1 MSGVGMML
9 LANILEL
16 DVQMVTTGG
25 SGTAPNQD
33 RARGFVFG
41 SLGSI
46 VDGTSN
52 IYSGSPILVLY
63 WNENGG
69 TSRFYQL
76 SINGAPNSGWTTLN
90 IGGQNFLRT
99 SATSYGSGTWIW
111 TTSDTISNQS
121 FGSIGSTVTCKF
133 T

>member
-1 MSGVGMML
+1 MML
-9 LANILEL
+9 LGNILSL
-16 DVQMVTTGG
+16 DVQAVTTGG

-33 RARGFVFG
+33 RLRGFSG
-41 SLGSI
+41 GLGSI

-52 IYSGSPILVLY
+52 IYSGAAITTLY

-69 TSRFYQL
+69 TSKFYQL
-76 SINGAPNSGWTTLN
+76 TITGATNSGWTTLN

-99 SATSYGSGTWIW
+99 SATSYGSGTWTW
-111 TTSDTISNQS
+111 STSDTITSQS
-121 FGSIGSTVTCKF
+121 FGSIGSTVACTF